1 MGRGLLTE
9 LSTAL
14 VDECRCSRGAPI
26 APCDPTTLPSEMHTA
41 GCLWAVSPHRLQVEN
56 QARLPTAPRG
66 IGNDINGKERP
77 QGCPTR
83 SHPKSRAPANGD
95 SMLPALSAPGLSR
108 PPAQPLRALL

>member
-1 MGRGLLTE
+1 GLI
-9 LSTAL
+9 S
-14 VDECRCSRGAPI
+14 RCGFRFRWGPDRHRLGPYHDTHFRSLIRLSRGAPI

-77 QGCPTR
+77 QGRPTR
-83 SHPKSRAPANGD
+83 SHPN
-95 SMLPALSAPGLSR
+95 LE
-108 PPAQPLRALL
+108 PLLTGIACCPR